1 MVVYQ
6 NIAQYFHIETACVV
20 SLRLYTPSAP
30 CDDVAICVGTREAGC
45 WSMNSGYLTGVIPR
59 IEAKQEHLDLAS
71 RAKSIETVM
80 LDYPHARRLDQNGVN
95 LADIDVELILTSTVP
110 DETLEEW
117 FPARELAFAK
127 RVGADAIVPCDRPVY
142 NSDARSQR
150 IETVQTYVAD
160 LKEFVPK
167 FQSAGVEVVPLVKGE
182 TEYERRLCYEAF
194 AELGLTGLAYYC
206 VQYFSYGFRYKALL
220 ERIHR
225 IAREF
230 EPENMMLIGFQSEN
244 LVSDFPPC
252 VTGAAGQRWLRKFN
266 PRNMSVETA
275 VRQYDVWSQQVESA
289 LAIGQAPLYAFT
301 NSRGWA

>member
-20 SLRLYTPSAP
+20 SLRIYTPSAP
-30 CDDVAICVGTREAGC
+30 CDDVAICVGTREVGC

-59 IEAKQEHLDLAS
+59 MEAKQEHLDLAS

-95 LADIDVELILTSTVP
+95 LADIDVELILTSTIP

-117 FPARELAFAK
+117 FPDRELAFAK
-127 RVGADAIVPCDRPVY
+127 RVGADAIIPCDRPVY
-142 NSDARSQR
+142 SRDARPQR
-150 IETVQTYVAD
+150 IETIRTYVAD
-160 LKEFVPK
+160 LREVVPELR
-167 FQSAGVEVVPLVKGE
+167 SAGVEVVPLVKGE
-182 TEYERRLCYEAF
+182 TEYERRLCYETF
-194 AELGLTGLAYYC
+194 AELDLTRVAYYC
-206 VQYFSYGFRYKALL
+206 VQYFSYGFQYKALL

-225 IAREF
+225 VAREF

-252 VTGAAGQRWLRKFN
+252 VTGAAGQRWLRNLN
-266 PRNMSVETA
+266 PRNVPVEEA
-275 VRQYDVWSQQVESA
+275 VRQYDAWSQQVKSA
-289 LAIGQAPLYAFT
+289 LAIGQAPLHTFT